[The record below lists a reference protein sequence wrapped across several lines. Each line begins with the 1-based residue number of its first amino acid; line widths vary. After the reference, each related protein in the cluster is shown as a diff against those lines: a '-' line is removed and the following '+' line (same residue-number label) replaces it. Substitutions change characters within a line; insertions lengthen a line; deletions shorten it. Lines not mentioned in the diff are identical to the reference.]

1 MLIKT
6 TRNGFGTRITAIRT
20 KEAQEVV
27 WHYKMSKPPLS
38 KLYNNLKNFS
48 CSKSRYNVFEQPDE
62 YLPESSNLFN
72 PHGPPSLGL
81 NQRPPSYQGVPPGA
95 LGAGVLGER

>member
-1 MLIKT
+1 M
-6 TRNGFGTRITAIRT
+6 
-20 KEAQEVV
+20 
-27 WHYKMSKPPLS
+27 
-38 KLYNNLKNFS
+38 
-48 CSKSRYNVFEQPDE
+48 FEETDD

-95 LGAGVLGER
+95 VGAGVLGERYNKVHNKLRKTNLKF